1 MASSQPSQPPHLCG
15 SSDCRVKNHNI
26 RFKIEARL
34 RMSDYEDL
42 EWEDAEGDDWD
53 CLLQGD
59 DDLIEESNGAIR
71 IEIPVEG
78 RCIV

>member
-1 MASSQPSQPPHLCG
+1 
-15 SSDCRVKNHNI
+15 
-26 RFKIEARL
+26 
-34 RMSDYEDL
+34 MSDYEDL